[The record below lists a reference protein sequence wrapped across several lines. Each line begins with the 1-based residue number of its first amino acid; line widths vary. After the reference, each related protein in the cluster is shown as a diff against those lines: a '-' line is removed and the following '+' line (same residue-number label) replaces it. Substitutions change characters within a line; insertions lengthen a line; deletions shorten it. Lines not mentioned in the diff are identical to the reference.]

1 MKQNRYAGEQTV
13 VYTFFNT
20 FCCQRPIK
28 QRAAKI
34 ISSFKLVIVIVF
46 RYNKRVKDIQDA
58 AAQALATRYAS
69 KVNSR
74 FAKSQIYSTAY
85 DSKDS
90 AMHYGIE
97 NMTRARR
104 LDKSSS

>member
-13 VYTFFNT
+13 VYTFLYT

-34 ISSFKLVIVIVF
+34 ISSFKLFIVVIGF

-58 AAQALATRYAS
+58 AAHALTTRYAT
-69 KVNSR
+69 KVNSL
-74 FAKSQIYSTAY
+74 FAKSQIYTTTEMGSIQPCIT
-85 DSKDS
+85 
-90 AMHYGIE
+90 E
-97 NMTRARR
+97 
-104 LDKSSS
+104 

>member
-13 VYTFFNT
+13 VYTFLYT

-34 ISSFKLVIVIVF
+34 ISSFKLFIVVIVF

-58 AAQALATRYAS
+58 AAHALTTRYAT
-69 KVNSR
+69 KVNSL
-74 FAKSQIYSTAY
+74 FAKSQLYTTTEMGSIQPCIT
-85 DSKDS
+85 
-90 AMHYGIE
+90 E
-97 NMTRARR
+97 
-104 LDKSSS
+104 

>member
-34 ISSFKLVIVIVF
+34 ISSFKLFIVVIGF

-58 AAQALATRYAS
+58 AAHALTTRYAT
-69 KVNSR
+69 KVNSL
-74 FAKSQIYSTAY
+74 FAKSQF
-85 DSKDS
+85 
-90 AMHYGIE
+90 
-97 NMTRARR
+97 TRLLRWVGFSHALRNR
-104 LDKSSS
+104 KHDT

>member
-1 MKQNRYAGEQTV
+1 MKQNRYSGEQTV

-34 ISSFKLVIVIVF
+34 ISSFKLVIVIIVF

-58 AAQALATRYAS
+58 AAQALATRYAT
-69 KVNSR
+69 KVNSL
-74 FAKSQIYSTAY
+74 FAKSQIYTTTE
-85 DSKDS
+85 
-90 AMHYGIE
+90 MGRIQPCITE
-97 NMTRARR
+97 
-104 LDKSSS
+104 